1 MSTNPHSSAQRPRR
15 SRRIH
20 DRQTAIPSAAENELT
35 DVDENILELADGD
48 TTEEEDESDIIHAG
62 PNLRVRQS
70 ATNNCLENRP
80 YLDPFREARARQRN
94 QRSGVTMGNLEPE
107 NDVPSASSGPS
118 TYTPAPLPETSQDA
132 KSLAMFLDAAKLLE
146 QNQIPCTS
154 PDCPA
159 PHPHMEGPYLF
170 EGKVP
175 NSELADVYFAPSIP
189 PPAVVEA
196 YNNIEKMPSLADL
209 EIHDRFFA
217 YHTVPCRPSR
227 YLNKVGKSQCKSKNC
242 GVDLQPHKTG
252 AYLHDGYDASLHLS
266 RRTCHVFG
274 VSNPPPDIW
283 DAAIRIQD
291 GSATDRDLERVDD
304 FSIHH
309 SHFDVD
315 DARRTELQSWQ
326 KERRSVRP

>member
-80 YLDPFREARARQRN
+80 YLDPFREARASQRN

-227 YLNKVGKSQCKSKNC
+227 YLNK
-242 GVDLQPHKTG
+242 
-252 AYLHDGYDASLHLS
+252 
-266 RRTCHVFG
+266 
-274 VSNPPPDIW
+274 
-283 DAAIRIQD
+283 
-291 GSATDRDLERVDD
+291 
-304 FSIHH
+304 
-309 SHFDVD
+309 
-315 DARRTELQSWQ
+315 
-326 KERRSVRP
+326 